1 MKKILAS
8 LLALAMLFAFT
19 ACNPDSTQ
27 KTPGEELKDM
37 FVDYTSGLKV
47 NEDGSG
53 VILGQVV
60 DGTSHYGAS
69 TWIGETDKLI
79 DFDNNPVTVSFQLD
93 LSSMKT
99 NDYTTFS
106 LSYGDHTWSTTDSK
120 WSFVYNTETIFSV
133 LKTADGYIV
142 AQVNGVNYDND
153 DVNRVNTSNS
163 SNLYGEF
170 TDEDGI
176 IDFSYIASYDD
187 ENRLA
192 VSLNV
197 NGEKAFDFTIN
208 SGVSAINGVGYLW
221 NCVSNI
227 GTVEMLSLSKN

>member
-1 MKKILAS
+1 M
-8 LLALAMLFAFT
+8 
-19 ACNPDSTQ
+19 
-27 KTPGEELKDM
+27 GE
-37 FVDYTSGLKV
+37 
-47 NEDGSG
+47 
-53 VILGQVV
+53 
-60 DGTSHYGAS
+60 A
-69 TWIGETDKLI
+69 DKLI
-79 DFDNNPVTVSFQLD
+79 DFDNNHVTVSFQLD
-93 LSSMKT
+93 LSSMKA

-106 LSYGDHTWSTTDSK
+106 LSYGDHAWSTTGSK

-133 LKTADGYIV
+133 LKTAGCYIV

-153 DVNRVNTSNS
+153 DENRVNTSNS